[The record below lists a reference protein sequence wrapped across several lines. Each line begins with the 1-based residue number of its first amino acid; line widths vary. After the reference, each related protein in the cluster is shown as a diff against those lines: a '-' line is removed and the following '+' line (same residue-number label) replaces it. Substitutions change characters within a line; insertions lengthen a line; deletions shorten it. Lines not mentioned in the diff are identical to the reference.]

1 MGLGYISSY
10 RSNLIQEEHLGFV
23 SSIFAHSLNV
33 CFGEL
38 LVHVGSRDKQL
49 SCLGFSL
56 DPHVL
61 AQILKVVSVRDVV
74 RLKDGILSFYT
85 SEGVKRIDL
94 RLLEVIPTDIPR
106 FLREKNVYIA
116 DRLLDEMIPS
126 LTLGLDQDEEF
137 IRQLEN
143 LKTLDDNTM
152 HDALKFFIGR
162 GLGLTPSGDDI
173 LLGFGIVLVACNKDR
188 DFKRLLATSLI
199 HTTDVSR
206 AYLQAFID
214 GHCNVVA
221 RHLIS
226 LLGDEK
232 TKPEDIQKTLL
243 NLSDYG
249 HTSGADTLLGIK
261 SALSLYIHER
271 GNNEDFS

>member
-1 MGLGYISSY
+1 MSKGYISSY
-10 RSNLIQEEHLGFV
+10 RSHLIQEEYLGSV

-38 LVHVGSRDKQL
+38 LVHVGSEDKQL
-49 SCLGFSL
+49 SCLGLSL
-56 DPHVL
+56 APHVI

-85 SEGVKRIDL
+85 SSEVVHINIADF
-94 RLLEVIPTDIPR
+94 EVIPTDIPR
-106 FLREKNVYIA
+106 CVREENVHLAY
-116 DRLLDEMIPS
+116 EMLEKVTPS
-126 LTLGLDQDEEF
+126 LVVGLDQDEEF
-137 IRQLEN
+137 IRRLEE
-143 LKTLDDNTM
+143 LKTLDTNAM

-173 LLGFGIVLVACNKDR
+173 LLGFGIILVAMQEDQ

-206 AYLQAFID
+206 AYLQALID
-214 GHCNVVA
+214 GHCNQIA
-221 RHLIS
+221 RRFIE
-226 LLGDEK
+226 LLGQVHPDVTEIE
-232 TKPEDIQKTLL
+232 TTLL
-243 NLSDYG
+243 NLSEYG

-261 SALSLYIHER
+261 SALSLYIFER